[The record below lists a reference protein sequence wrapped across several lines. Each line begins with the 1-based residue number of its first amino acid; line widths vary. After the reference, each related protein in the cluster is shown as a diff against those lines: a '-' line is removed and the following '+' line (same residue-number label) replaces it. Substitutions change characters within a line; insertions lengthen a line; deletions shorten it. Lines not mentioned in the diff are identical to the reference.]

1 MSYNEQSFS
10 DYGIYASAPA
20 LYDVAAIQYLYG
32 ANTGVRSGND
42 TYNFSNTTS
51 PFTKVIWDG
60 GGSDTIDASGQTLG
74 AKIDLNPGQ
83 FSSIGV
89 SSTYYYTP
97 TAAYNNVS
105 IAYGAN
111 IENAIG
117 GSGADTLIGNNL
129 SNSLSGGSG
138 GDTIKGADGND
149 MLNGDAGSDQLWGG
163 NGNDTIYGGA
173 DGDYIYAES
182 GNDILDGGT
191 GGDYLYGGIGND
203 NLSGGDGADY
213 LHGENDAD
221 ILYGGDG
228 GDYLYGEDGN
238 DILDGGTGSDYLYG
252 GAGIDTAVW
261 HLPKASYKLINLAS
275 GGSITVYDG
284 ATYDYMPDNTI
295 EYYKFT
301 DGIFAASNSGTA
313 AQVYRLYGA
322 ALGRTPDNSGLKN
335 WISTIEAGALTLK
348 QAASGFTSST
358 EFLNRYGNPDNK
370 TFVTLLYNNVLGRT
384 PDAAGL
390 TNWVNAL
397 SSGMSRADA
406 VLGFSESVEDME
418 KSRATVEKGLWLSDD
433 QAAQIARLYHATLNR
448 LPDAGGLESWTAA
461 LKSGMTLLQA
471 SDGFTKST
479 EFQQK
484 YGSLNDTAFVTL
496 LYNNV
501 LGRSPDSAGLANWTS
516 SLRAGNTRANVVMGF
531 SESDEHISKRA
542 SYIDDGIKLYGSSP
556 LGAQGM
562 ASNDAGADG
571 ASSSFVDQVAQLGLL
586 EQSTLSASSGLTAAP
601 LTNPYGRS
609 GILAGAA

>member
-1 MSYNEQSFS
+1 
-10 DYGIYASAPA
+10 
-20 LYDVAAIQYLYG
+20 
-32 ANTGVRSGND
+32 
-42 TYNFSNTTS
+42 
-51 PFTKVIWDG
+51 
-60 GGSDTIDASGQTLG
+60 
-74 AKIDLNPGQ
+74 
-83 FSSIGV
+83 
-89 SSTYYYTP
+89 
-97 TAAYNNVS
+97 
-105 IAYGAN
+105 
-111 IENAIG
+111 
-117 GSGADTLIGNNL
+117 
-129 SNSLSGGSG
+129 
-138 GDTIKGADGND
+138 
-149 MLNGDAGSDQLWGG
+149 
-163 NGNDTIYGGA
+163 
-173 DGDYIYAES
+173 
-182 GNDILDGGT
+182 
-191 GGDYLYGGIGND
+191 
-203 NLSGGDGADY
+203 
-213 LHGENDAD
+213 
-221 ILYGGDG
+221 
-228 GDYLYGEDGN
+228 
-238 DILDGGTGSDYLYG
+238 
-252 GAGIDTAVW
+252 
-261 HLPKASYKLINLAS
+261 
-275 GGSITVYDG
+275 
-284 ATYDYMPDNTI
+284 
-295 EYYKFT
+295 
-301 DGIFAASNSGTA
+301 
-313 AQVYRLYGA
+313 
-322 ALGRTPDNSGLKN
+322 
-335 WISTIEAGALTLK
+335 
-348 QAASGFTSST
+348 
-358 EFLNRYGNPDNK
+358 
-370 TFVTLLYNNVLGRT
+370 
-384 PDAAGL
+384 
-390 TNWVNAL
+390 
-397 SSGMSRADA
+397 
-406 VLGFSESVEDME
+406 ME